1 MPSHLQDK
9 ISADQHI
16 SFYAGKLAS
25 SVWTN
30 EGSVNLP
37 SKVEWVKLSLSVCK
51 FLVQGYNNRLH
62 FCIYITITFGTLV
75 SGYKYYVWYTG

>member
-1 MPSHLQDK
+1 MEDRHVLLHDLKAYMPSHLQDK

-37 SKVEWVKLSLSVCK
+37 S
-51 FLVQGYNNRLH
+51 
-62 FCIYITITFGTLV
+62 
-75 SGYKYYVWYTG
+75 